1 MPIGRYR
8 ITQKTMALF
17 LEGARHIA
25 RTVPANTII
34 TVDGEAFDR
43 DRLVDVTWNDKK
55 VMMFAQDLRSRAV
68 SEPEN

>member
-8 ITQKTMALF
+8 MTDATMALF
-17 LEGARHIA
+17 LEGDRHIA
-25 RTVPANTII
+25 RTIPANTII
-34 TVDGEAFDR
+34 TVDSEAFDGN
-43 DRLVDVTWNDKK
+43 RLVDVTWNEKK